1 MVIAIKPAGAWVIA
15 DRLVP
20 AAGAA
25 AGQQPDAEREFRH
38 PWLLPSSF
46 GASDIELSPRGFRT
60 TLANGTN
67 VRVRHDR
74 PARMELYHGG
84 GSKSRPL
91 RYEGSA
97 AGAPVRNNIGPLGWA
112 AVTIGSVAA
121 APNVHTVVSLRGP
134 MSIITT
140 VQAVPAGSRFAAT
153 PRCSRSTEDVV
164 CTIGRRRLRL
174 SWVADAERD
183 GVYDG
188 GVRVAPI
195 AVDGPPLEA
204 PGMRR

>member
-1 MVIAIKPAGAWVIA
+1 MIQPSNRQPSVPSRRSIPQARTRWARAWSALEDDTFAVVDNALWAKYGGTYGAGLTKTNDSTTVRHQRMVIAIKPAGAWVIA

-97 AGAPVRNNIGPLGWA
+97 AGAPQLG
-112 AVTIGSVAA
+112 GGC
-121 APNVHTVVSLRGP
+121 R
-134 MSIITT
+134 
-140 VQAVPAGSRFAAT
+140 
-153 PRCSRSTEDVV
+153 E
-164 CTIGRRRLRL
+164 RRRLR
-174 SWVADAERD
+174 W
-183 GVYDG
+183 
-188 GVRVAPI
+188 
-195 AVDGPPLEA
+195 
-204 PGMRR
+204 RRARCPYRR